1 MPDFDKNDQQKLKDR
16 FFQDKE
22 KVTKEDLN
30 KAIIEGEEKINS
42 LLNNIPGVLKDL
54 WQDIVD
60 MWSMLKDYR
69 EGRYDV
75 PWKTIAA
82 IVVALLYFISP
93 IDLLPD
99 FIPGLGYI
107 DDAFVIGL
115 AMKFIGDDI
124 EKYRNL
130 KKSITITK
138 LEN

>member
-22 KVTKEDLN
+22 NVTKEDLN

-115 AMKFIGDDI
+115 AMKFIGDDM

>member
-1 MPDFDKNDQQKLKDR
+1 MPEFDKNDQQKLRDR
-16 FFQDKE
+16 FVQDQE

-60 MWSMLKDYR
+60 MWSMLQDYR

-93 IDLLPD
+93 VDLLPD

-115 AMKFIGDDI
+115 AMKFIGGDI

-138 LEN
+138 REN